1 MLQASDFKEKQILL
15 LESKE
20 LTTSEIK
27 INNQNL
33 QINFEDGRKEKVRL
47 QHLVAVYVIGD
58 ATLTTKL
65 IEKLLKTGGSLFL
78 LKQNMQT
85 YAAFNAV
92 AEGNYLLR
100 NKQYHFPVKT
110 ELDIAKQIVL
120 NKIKNQLALLRSI
133 EVKKI
138 QGKSLLTY
146 KKDTVKKINEAV
158 DFASLRGLEGS
169 VSKDFFALY
178 FESID
183 WRRRVPRGKV
193 DEINILLDIG
203 YTYLFNFVDSI
214 LRLFGF
220 DTYKGVY
227 HQLFFQRKSLS
238 CDLMEPFR
246 CIIDRAVLKMYNLSQ
261 FDKSDF
267 SYKNG
272 SYYLKY
278 QFNSKYSRIFLQELL
293 KHKMEIYG
301 YIRSYYYHIMNED
314 NLGEF
319 KIR

>member
-1 MLQASDFKEKQILL
+1 MLQAPDFKEKQILL

-33 QINFEDGRKEKVRL
+33 QITFEDGRKEKVRL
-47 QHLVAVYVIGD
+47 QHLIAVYVIGD

-100 NKQYHFPVKT
+100 NKQYHFPEQT
-110 ELDIAKQIVL
+110 ELNISKQIVL

-133 EVKKI
+133 EVKKV

-158 DFASLRGLEGS
+158 DFASLRGIEGS

-214 LRLFGF
+214 LKLFGF

-246 CIIDRAVLKMYNLSQ
+246 CIIDRAVLKMYNLNQ

-278 QFNSKYSRIFLQELL
+278 QFNSKYSRIILQELL

-314 NLGEF
+314 NLSEF